1 MASESNDACCL
12 ISRKKEQQQSEAAE
26 KNSENA
32 DQVALITGCASGI
45 GRGTALAFAA
55 LNFRLVLVD
64 KQEDKLSETGQLC
77 AKKSSKNYK
86 VSFFYSL
93 SSS

>member
-12 ISRKKEQQQSEAAE
+12 IGRKKEQPVVEQ
-26 KNSENA
+26 NA

-45 GRGTALAFAA
+45 GRGTALAFAS

-64 KQEDKLSETGQLC
+64 KQEDKLSETAKLC
-77 AKKSSKNYK
+77 FQKSSKNYE
-86 VSFFYSL
+86 VS
-93 SSS
+93 